1 MSMELTP
8 TKYLSSPRWTLNLM
22 TARLQELKA
31 EIQSTRESLKDSSGT
46 VELDQARQGRLTR
59 MDALQGQQ
67 MALEA
72 ARRCAHQLN
81 AIDGALRRI
90 ESGDFGCC
98 FVCGDELNEQRLRID
113 PTITRCLDCA
123 DSCDA

>member
-1 MSMELTP
+1 MSMKEQKLRSM
-8 TKYLSSPRWTLNLM
+8 TK
-22 TARLQELKA
+22 RLIELKS
-31 EIQSTRESLKDSSGT
+31 EVQSTRDSLKVAGGT
-46 VELDQARQGRLTR
+46 VELDQARQGRLSR
-59 MDALQGQQ
+59 MDAMQGQQ

-72 ARRCAHQLN
+72 ARRCEHQLN

-90 ESGDFGCC
+90 ESGDFGFC